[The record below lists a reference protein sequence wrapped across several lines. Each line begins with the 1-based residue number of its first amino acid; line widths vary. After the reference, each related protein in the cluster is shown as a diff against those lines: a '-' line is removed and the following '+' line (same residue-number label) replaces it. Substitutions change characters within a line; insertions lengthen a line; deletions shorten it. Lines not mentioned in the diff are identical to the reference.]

1 MLPPPAV
8 FVGGGDAIGG
18 GISSEINFENF
29 LIVDMGFPL
38 YDGVNRWNCGLGE

>member
-1 MLPPPAV
+1 V

-29 LIVDMGFPL
+29 LIVDMGFL
-38 YDGVNRWNCGLGE
+38 NDQ